1 MKKIIGITGGLATG
15 KTTVADMFV
24 QKGAVKIDADRIAH
38 GLLKEDQKIRDKVI
52 DAFGEGI
59 LTGGKIDRK
68 KLANI
73 VFKDKDKLK
82 KLTNILHPRI
92 IENIKERIEKEGDKI
107 IVIDAPLL
115 MEAGLEEMMD
125 VIIVVKAERH
135 TQIKRAVNRGI
146 SEEEA
151 EAIIK
156 NQMPL
161 SEKIKKADY
170 VIDNEEKIEK
180 IKEGVERIWQNV

>member
-38 GLLKEDQKIRDKVI
+38 GLLEEDQKIRDKVI

>member
-170 VIDNEEKIEK
+170 VIDNEEKMEK

>member
-38 GLLKEDQKIRDKVI
+38 GLLEEDQKIRDKVI

-73 VFKDKDKLK
+73 VFKDEDKLK